1 MRAEDRGHLHT
12 TGTAVTFS
20 NNLVKINSVL
30 IKLGEFL
37 PSFQKNTFSWISV
50 ASALVTARR
59 TSRYVTLRIS

>member
-12 TGTAVTFS
+12 AGTANTFS
-20 NNLVKINSVL
+20 NNILKRNSTS
-30 IKLGEFL
+30 IKFVEFL

-59 TSRYVTLRIS
+59 TSR